1 MGSLLM
7 TNTGQ
12 SPLSHS
18 HLFTEV
24 RTGKRDQ
31 IQRTVLGEEVSLGL
45 VDPTTGRSL
54 LYHLLTVVTN
64 GDKIVLK
71 KLDTCVSTSC
81 DDVDDDDY
89 HVIVDH
95 KRLVDED
102 PRSLVLVRD
111 LMNLPRKRTSP
122 VLSHPVLTTF
132 IEKKW
137 LRTRWLFLLSFT
149 LYLIFVL
156 LFSTFL
162 WMMYERNNNDQVTR
176 IPVELPQT
184 CDALRPIDFSN
195 KFNGIQSRFND
206 EVELIDVTA
215 QREETDL
222 LTTRAGVTKNTSKGR
237 NNDNEYK
244 IKLEVIKEK
253 KNKTKISRVRRK
265 EGLFRECSS
274 RKRRDIPLCTVESFL
289 VISIIILLMVETW
302 HALALGK
309 DYFLELENWFEL
321 LILSLAVS
329 TLCLKAE
336 LDSLAIVA
344 SVGIC
349 LAWIELIFQFGRYPS
364 LGGTFSIMYYSIT
377 KRIVKTALGLILLV
391 FAFAFAF
398 FIIHFDNSNEA
409 FESVQKSIVK
419 SFVMVLGEF
428 EFNDLWESS
437 EFASSSM
444 SQVFTMMLLVGLIMF
459 GTIIMINLI
468 VAIIITDIS

>member
-1 MGSLLM
+1 MGSVTM
-7 TNTGQ
+7 AESEE
-12 SPLSHS
+12 SPAVSHS
-18 HLFTEV
+18 HLFTQV
-24 RTGKRDQ
+24 TSGKRDQ
-31 IQRTVLGEEVSLGL
+31 TARMVLSPEVSLGL

-64 GDKIVLK
+64 GDKLVVN
-71 KLDTCVSTSC
+71 KLDTCVSTSGE
-81 DDVDDDDY
+81 DVDDDDY

-95 KRLVDED
+95 NLLVDED
-102 PRSLVLVRD
+102 PRSLVLVKD

-122 VLSHPVLTTF
+122 ILTHPVITTF

-162 WMMYERNNNDQVTR
+162 WMMYERNNNDQVIR

-184 CDALRPIDFSN
+184 CDALRPINFSN
-195 KFNGIQSRFND
+195 KGNGINSRFND
-206 EVELIDVTA
+206 EPQLIDVTA

-222 LTTRAGVTKNTSKGR
+222 LTTRAGVTKKTPKGR
-237 NNDNEYK
+237 NDDDYK

-253 KNKTKISRVRRK
+253 KNKTKMSRVRRK

-274 RKRRDIPLCTVESFL
+274 KRRKDIPLCTVESLL
-289 VISIIILLMVETW
+289 VISILILLLVETW
-302 HALALGK
+302 QALALGK

-377 KRIVKTALGLILLV
+377 KRIIRTVSGTAMSV
-391 FAFAFAF
+391 CM
-398 FIIHFDNSNEA
+398 SNC
-409 FESVQKSIVK
+409 ITGPGT
-419 SFVMVLGEF
+419 L
-428 EFNDLWESS
+428 SS
-437 EFASSSM
+437 GA
-444 SQVFTMMLLVGLIMF
+444 
-459 GTIIMINLI
+459 
-468 VAIIITDIS
+468 

>member
-137 LRTRWLFLLSFT
+137 LHSLALPPLLHP
-149 LYLIFVL
+149 L
-156 LFSTFL
+156 L
-162 WMMYERNNNDQVTR
+162 D
-176 IPVELPQT
+176 
-184 CDALRPIDFSN
+184 LRPP
-195 KFNGIQSRFND
+195 
-206 EVELIDVTA
+206 V
-215 QREETDL
+215 
-222 LTTRAGVTKNTSKGR
+222 
-237 NNDNEYK
+237 
-244 IKLEVIKEK
+244 
-253 KNKTKISRVRRK
+253 
-265 EGLFRECSS
+265 
-274 RKRRDIPLCTVESFL
+274 
-289 VISIIILLMVETW
+289 
-302 HALALGK
+302 
-309 DYFLELENWFEL
+309 
-321 LILSLAVS
+321 
-329 TLCLKAE
+329 
-336 LDSLAIVA
+336 
-344 SVGIC
+344 
-349 LAWIELIFQFGRYPS
+349 
-364 LGGTFSIMYYSIT
+364 
-377 KRIVKTALGLILLV
+377 
-391 FAFAFAF
+391 
-398 FIIHFDNSNEA
+398 
-409 FESVQKSIVK
+409 
-419 SFVMVLGEF
+419 
-428 EFNDLWESS
+428 
-437 EFASSSM
+437 
-444 SQVFTMMLLVGLIMF
+444 
-459 GTIIMINLI
+459 
-468 VAIIITDIS
+468 